1 MELNI
6 DGKPCDL
13 GSERIAV
20 PGYAAAALADV
31 EAAREGR
38 SLTLTIPA
46 TMRNDALAGFARDP
60 HTAERFNATLHTA
73 ELTAEGSVMLSGT
86 VRMLSASDEGYRIE
100 IRDGGA
106 GWAKNAARRM
116 FNALGVDFRAALTPE
131 TILAGW
137 TDDSPVK
144 FFPIRRDE
152 YPQRNSPTDLLPAQR
167 LLTVDDYHPFLHVA
181 TLVETIF
188 GEAGYRIESRFM
200 ESELFRS
207 LYMSGAYASRDTAA
221 LAARMGFF
229 RPAAVVRNGEGRLF
243 GPRGRQP
250 EYRAQFRGKHRR
262 DGHASDPR
270 RRRGTGS
277 RPEQQRRLFR
287 FRPGQY
293 RIHAHDRGER
303 GIRVLPEVHHRPRDP
318 EPPAAQRV
326 RFGLPRHGR
335 RHAFLAG
342 QPLRRPPRRD
352 RAEPQLHGDRLRPRR
367 RKAIPSELYEER
379 NGGHALGRILRPHGA
394 GRHARGRKRGES
406 RAAGRQRLPL
416 GAVRRR
422 LGAVRRVYR
431 RAGRDHRRTAGAH
444 RRRAALA
451 LVTQIFQP
459 DLLPRGRGG
468 HVAHPAQ
475 GMFAPAA
482 FLVGARIRVG
492 DHVRRRGPAPDPA
505 VGTARS
511 AATPLQPALPHR
523 AGDKNRPDRTG
534 GRFLRCRSR
543 GRLAGENRLLAAR
556 GAGGHR
562 PRSPRTPHMALS
574 GGRRS
579 RGPFRRR
586 G

>member
-229 RPAAVVRNGEGRLF
+229 A
-243 GPRGRQP
+243 
-250 EYRAQFRGKHRR
+250 
-262 DGHASDPR
+262 
-270 RRRGTGS
+270 
-277 RPEQQRRLFR
+277 RRLSSATAKADYSGR
-287 FRPGQY
+287 VAANPNTALNSVGNIVETATPQTPDADGEPVPGLSNNGGCFGF
-293 RIHAHDRGER
+293 DRGN
-303 GIRVLPEVHHRPRDP
+303 IVFTPTTEVS
-318 EPPAAQRV
+318 
-326 RFGLPRHGR
+326 
-335 RHAFLAG
+335 AG
-342 QPLRRPPRRD
+342 FEYYLKYTTDHVIQ
-352 RAEPQLHGDRLRPRR
+352 
-367 RKAIPSELYEER
+367 S
-379 NGGHALGRILRPHGA
+379 
-394 GRHARGRKRGES
+394 
-406 RAAGRQRLPL
+406 RQRLKGFDSVYL
-416 GAVRRR
+416 GTGADMRFSLANRYEDRRGGIAQNRSYTAIVFDHAEGRQYR
-422 LGAVRRVYR
+422 LSYTRNGTADTLW
-431 RAGRDHRRTAGAH
+431 AEFSARTAQVVTP
-444 RRRAALA
+444 AAGSVANPVLQVRSGTRWEPYAGDWALYDGYIAERGETTVELRVRTAAEPLA